1 MAIYFPDRNPT
12 ATSNDKD
19 VHIKV
24 VQLTFADF
32 TTGGANSIKAVLPG
46 DSTILNIGYWKKTAF
61 SGGGITAATLSVGI
75 PGAATTFVSALDV
88 NTPAAGANAEMT
100 PVTNIMQGHAVTPAG
115 NDIPLLFTGTATTGN
130 PTAGELFIR
139 IWYVR

>member
-1 MAIYFPDRNPT
+1 MAIFFPDRNPT

-32 TTGGANSIKAVLPG
+32 ITGGANSVKAVLPA

-75 PGAATTFVSALDV
+75 PGTPTNFINAFDV
-88 NTPAAGANAEMT
+88 NTPAAGTNAELT
-100 PVTNIMQGHAVTPAG
+100 PVTNIMQGPLVPNG
-115 NDIPLLFTGTATTGN
+115 SDIPLLFTGTATTGN
-130 PTAGELFIR
+130 PTAGELYIR